1 MKLPITEQ
9 LFTKS
14 KPIDKLQTLKAIN
27 LILDEQ
33 EKASFSV
40 RKIVHEIDK
49 AVNAVVIHLKKN
61 VSSRLIYV
69 GAGTS
74 GRIGIQDGIE
84 LIPTFGW
91 PADRIDYVM
100 AGGNEAVLK
109 SVENAEDDLIKA
121 KEAFQKNLINKNDV
135 VIGLAA
141 SGNTPFT
148 CEIMKLANKIKSLTI
163 AISNNPR
170 GKILKSGEYKIVL
183 DTKEEVIA
191 GSTRLKAGTAQK
203 ICLNII
209 STMVMTKLGFVKNG
223 MMINLIPTN
232 EKLKK
237 RKIRIEKK
245 LNNGG

>member
-9 LFTKS
+9 LYTKS

-40 RKIVHEIDK
+40 REIVHEIDK
-49 AVNAVVIHLKKN
+49 AVNAVVIYLKKN

-84 LIPTFGW
+84 LTPTFGW
-91 PADRIDYVM
+91 PADRTDYVM
-100 AGGNEAVLK
+100 AGGDKAVLK
-109 SVENAEDDLIKA
+109 SVENAEDDLTKA
-121 KEAFQKNLINKNDV
+121 KEVFQKKLINKNDV

-148 CEIMKLANKIKSLTI
+148 CEIMKLAYKIKSLTI

-170 GKILKSGEYKIVL
+170 GKILKSGVYKIVL

-237 RKIRIEKK
+237 RKIRIEK
-245 LNNGG
+245 NID

>member
-40 RKIVHEIDK
+40 RETVHEIDK
-49 AVNAVVIHLKKN
+49 AVNGVVIHLKKN

-91 PADRIDYVM
+91 PSDRIDYVM
-100 AGGNEAVLK
+100 AGGDEAVLK
-109 SVENAEDDLIKA
+109 SVENAEDDLKNAKA
-121 KEAFQKNLINKNDV
+121 IFQKNLINKNDV

-148 CEIMKLANKIKSLTI
+148 CEIMKMAYKVNALTI
-163 AISNNPR
+163 AISNNPSGR
-170 GKILKSGEYKIVL
+170 ILKSGVYKIVL

-209 STMVMTKLGFVKNG
+209 STMVMTKLGFVRNG

-232 EKLKK
+232 EKLKR
-237 RKIRIEKK
+237 RKTRIEK
-245 LNNGG
+245 NID

>member
-49 AVNAVVIHLKKN
+49 TVNAVVKHLKKN

-74 GRIGIQDGIE
+74 GRIGIQDAIE

-91 PADRIDYVM
+91 SADRIDYIM

-109 SVENAEDDLIKA
+109 SIENAEDDIKKA
-121 KEAFQKNLINKNDV
+121 QELFQKYLINKNDV

-148 CEIMKLANKIKSLTI
+148 CEIIKMAYKTNALTI
-163 AISNNPR
+163 AISNNPS
-170 GKILKSGEYKIVL
+170 GKILKSSDYKLVL

-209 STMVMTKLGFVKNG
+209 STMVMTKLGFVRNG

-237 RKIRIEKK
+237 RKTRIEK
-245 LNNGG
+245 NVD